1 MPRLWRR
8 IEAALIASGYSHAK
22 LAQLDAVSL
31 LRLLIGKSNNV
42 EAIDPSTE
50 DLTQEST
57 GTSANTPKIVA
68 NSDSNT
74 ASDFQFDG
82 EWLTADLCGSEFDL
96 DDTSLSRWA
105 LNVCPHLEGRQL
117 RRQKFPPDQS
127 RWCYHRVD
135 IENIDSA
142 LNGDD

>member
-1 MPRLWRR
+1 MTAARQRFQQWIEREYLTNTEISDEESFFARLRRRFSIRSTVETPLPTGQKRPQPKSQMPVVKDQTH
-8 IEAALIASGYSHAK
+8 EM
-22 LAQLDAVSL
+22 V
-31 LRLLIGKSNNV
+31 
-42 EAIDPSTE
+42 
-50 DLTQEST
+50 
-57 GTSANTPKIVA
+57 
-68 NSDSNT
+68 
-74 ASDFQFDG
+74 DFQFDG
-82 EWLTADLCGSEFDL
+82 CWLTADFCAKEFNL

-105 LNVCPHLEGRQL
+105 LNGCPHLEGRKL